1 LSHEVLLDILSEH
14 IQDNRFLRLTRQML
28 QAGYLEEWRWHE
40 TLSGA
45 PQGGVC
51 SPILSNIVLD
61 KLDQFV
67 ETVLM
72 PKYNQGKRR
81 ARNPAYERIGNAI
94 ARAKK
99 RGDRQRAKM
108 LRKQLQLLPS
118 QDPQDPD
125 FRRLR
130 YTRYADDFLLGFSV
144 MYNPA
149 RFSQEEQRNRARSIH
164 NDS

>member
-1 LSHEVLLDILSEH
+1 MDILGEH
-14 IQDNRFLRLTRQML
+14 IHDNRFLRLIRQML

-61 KLDQFV
+61 KLDHFV

-81 ARNPAYERIGNAI
+81 ARNPAYECIENAI
-94 ARAKK
+94 TRAKK
-99 RGDRQRAKM
+99 RGDRQRVRG
-108 LRKQLQLLPS
+108 LRKQSRTLPS

-125 FRRLR
+125 FRRLH
-130 YTRYADDFLLGFSV
+130 YTRYADDFLLGWS
-144 MYNPA
+144 
-149 RFSQEEQRNRARSIH
+149 RLKGRGRRN
-164 NDS
+164 